1 LKYFV
6 SEISEAKRSFA
17 CAKAILAVREAPIC
31 RQGRL
36 KSLAWRCINFTTKY
50 FTVLIS
56 LLTCWL
62 KLVPLVCP
70 APLCIKT
77 KWNVNIPATNIENNY
92 KTFYTLQRAY
102 LQNQDLTL
110 LENLQLL
117 LLAHQCPFADGQVVY
132 NARAL
137 YNLVNQTI
145 VVYND
150 FNCFSR
156 GFSFGRT
163 QDSVENYSPE
173 ESELLN
179 QLVINEKET
188 KTKFKLQNSYI
199 IYPNPTVNEVN
210 ILSNNAIEM
219 LQVNVL
225 DVNGKIL
232 LSKNLQL
239 QDYKT
244 QLKLNLIEGVYFI
257 NITNSNGEKT
267 TNKLVIVK

>member
-1 LKYFV
+1 
-6 SEISEAKRSFA
+6 
-17 CAKAILAVREAPIC
+17 
-31 RQGRL
+31 
-36 KSLAWRCINFTTKY
+36 
-50 FTVLIS
+50 
-56 LLTCWL
+56 
-62 KLVPLVCP
+62 
-70 APLCIKT
+70 
-77 KWNVNIPATNIENNY
+77 
-92 KTFYTLQRAY
+92 
-102 LQNQDLTL
+102 
-110 LENLQLL
+110 
-117 LLAHQCPFADGQVVY
+117 
-132 NARAL
+132 
-137 YNLVNQTI
+137 
-145 VVYND
+145 
-150 FNCFSR
+150 
-156 GFSFGRT
+156 
-163 QDSVENYSPE
+163 
-173 ESELLN
+173 LN

>member
-1 LKYFV
+1 MITLQVDIGSAGLTHFHDD
-6 SEISEAKRSFA
+6 II
-17 CAKAILAVREAPIC
+17 ILAKFYE
-31 RQGRL
+31 G
-36 KSLAWRCINFTTKY
+36 
-50 FTVLIS
+50 LIS